1 MPVTDLPNTVAAVV
15 AEDTTDVI
23 EVIGARTK
31 ETLKIDRRT
40 YQVRE
45 TPHSAQKNA
54 VQLLRGLPAVTI
66 TPDDRILVLG
76 SGITRIYVDGRP
88 YIGDASQYL
97 RTVHGSDIERI
108 EVITNPSAQFSSEG
122 AGGVINLV
130 LRKTQVEGISG
141 NASLEESSYGYVL
154 ADTTLNY
161 KQGDWTYQLKSGW

>member
-1 MPVTDLPNTVAAVV
+1 MPLTDLPITVPVVAAQD
-15 AEDTTDVI
+15 ATDVI
-23 EVIGARTK
+23 EVVGKRTE

-45 TPHSAQKNA
+45 TPNSAQKNA

-76 SGITRIYVDGRP
+76 SGLTRIYVDGRP

-122 AGGVINLV
+122 AGGIINLV
-130 LRKTQVEGISG
+130 RENQGWRGCLATQAWKNPVMAMPLVIRP
-141 NASLEESSYGYVL
+141 
-154 ADTTLNY
+154 
-161 KQGDWTYQLKSGW
+161 